1 MSTRSRIGI
10 LRKNGSIDS
19 IFCHFDGYLDGVGE
33 KLISYYNDLSSA
45 NKLINRGDIET
56 LHEYADSDSFKIK
69 KYGDGKITHSFFDDD
84 ATNWDNYKPIHS
96 KNIDELLKKDIEN
109 LVQYIY
115 LFNEQKD
122 KWIWSNVNFDGEF
135 RDLEKTFEITEK
147 LEVKKDV

>member
-10 LRKNGSIDS
+10 LRKDGSIDS

-33 KLISYYNDLSSA
+33 KLISYYNDISSA
-45 NKLINRGDIET
+45 NKLINRGDIEA

-69 KYGDGKITHSFFDDD
+69 KYGDGEITHSFFDDD
-84 ATNWDNYKPIHS
+84 KNNWDVYKPIHS
-96 KNIDELLKKDIEN
+96 KSVEIFLKNDIED

-115 LFNEQKD
+115 LFSEQKD
-122 KWIWSNVNFDGEF
+122 KWLWSNVNFDGEF